1 MSKIACH
8 AEVEEKEPN
17 TLKIKRTLT
26 AHKKKHSKFTCI
38 NCCHNVEVSVSAIAL
53 PN

>member
-26 AHKKKHSKFTCI
+26 AHKKNTASLH
-38 NCCHNVEVSVSAIAL
+38 AL
-53 PN
+53 IVATTLKCL